1 MNSLVN
7 FIKDDEAAT
16 IAEYALLLGLVMVAV
31 VTVVTAFG
39 TRINSAVSNAGAK
52 LPIT

>member
-7 FIKDDEAAT
+7 FIKDEEGAT
-16 IAEYALLLGLVMVAV
+16 IAEYALLLGLILVAV

-39 TRINSAVSNAGAK
+39 TNISSAVSKASAK
-52 LPIT
+52 LVT

>member
-1 MNSLVN
+1 MDSLIN

-39 TRINSAVSNAGAK
+39 VRINSSISNSTGYI
-52 LPIT
+52 PIT

>member
-1 MNSLVN
+1 MKSLVN
-7 FIKDDEAAT
+7 FIKDEEAAT

-39 TRINSAVSNAGAK
+39 TNISSAVSKGSAQ
-52 LPIT
+52 LIT